1 MVKGNSKF
9 KYGCVAIIGKPN
21 VGKSTLLNNL
31 LSEKIAIVSKKA
43 ETTRHRISGI
53 FTGKDMQVVFID
65 TPGIHKPFYILGEQL
80 VRTAKASVQYAD
92 IILFLVNVISGLKEE
107 DLRIIEFLRE
117 SKKPVILLINKID
130 LVSKSKALPII
141 DEISKLFEFKEIV
154 PISAINKAD
163 IKRVLGVIKS
173 YIPEGQKLYED
184 DVITDRSI
192 EFLVSELIREKTLE
206 LTEEEVPHSI
216 AVLIEEFKKREEQD
230 LFYIKAMIYVERV
243 SQRRIV
249 IGHKGSLIKKI
260 GQAAR
265 ADVEDLIGKKVFL
278 DIWVKVMDNWRRD
291 PNAIKK
297 FGYIE

>member
-249 IGHKGSLIKKI
+249 IGHKGSLIKK
-260 GQAAR
+260 
-265 ADVEDLIGKKVFL
+265 
-278 DIWVKVMDNWRRD
+278 
-291 PNAIKK
+291 
-297 FGYIE
+297 